1 MKSSTNQR
9 SAVGQHEPDA
19 PHRRLSRVPY
29 WWCGRRTS
37 FRKACSTWIQAYT
50 VCRSRRLM
58 HFGLPWN
65 ISEPEQAF
73 RGRWLA
79 TPAMQAALGLKVSS
93 GDSGALSGQSP
104 RPRGDACRL
113 RPGPAPGH
121 KGTLQWPPGASIH
134 SCSDSGGAGRQTRL
148 RLIAKSCL
156 LISATFAASAGVSIG
171 LTVRPTGHLDKAWR
185 IKGTGRFHNGFQ
197 TL

>member
-1 MKSSTNQR
+1 MRPQNFFQKSM
-9 SAVGQHEPDA
+9 QH
-19 PHRRLSRVPY
+19 L
-29 WWCGRRTS
+29 
-37 FRKACSTWIQAYT
+37 
-50 VCRSRRLM
+50 
-58 HFGLPWN
+58 
-65 ISEPEQAF
+65 
-73 RGRWLA
+73 
-79 TPAMQAALGLKVSS
+79 
-93 GDSGALSGQSP
+93 DSGIHGLQIQTFNAFWPSLEHLGTGAGLQGSVAGHAGYAGSARFEGQFLRFWALSGQSP

-134 SCSDSGGAGRQTRL
+134 SCSDSGGAGRQTRQ

-171 LTVRPTGHLDKAWR
+171 LTVRPTGHRDKAWR